1 MKIFALGDPHLSF
14 GRPKP
19 MDVFGPLWADHPRQ
33 IAAAWDGVVGPDD
46 VVLVPGDISWA
57 HNLAEAAPDL
67 QFLAERRGR
76 LKVLLKGNH
85 DTWWSSI
92 GKVRAALP
100 PGLAALDKDALRLP
114 EGVVLCGARG
124 WNLPDMPW
132 SDPEKDPPLYH
143 RELERLGL
151 SLAAARRLA
160 QPGDALLALLHY
172 PPLGP
177 GGTASRVLEKLAA
190 AGVARAVYGHLHG
203 DDHRW
208 APRGPH
214 GGVDLVFVAADY
226 TGFAP
231 VEVWDTGERRGP
243 DGGA

>member
-19 MDVFGPLWADHPRQ
+19 MDIFGPHWADHPQR
-33 IAAAWDGVVGPDD
+33 IAAAWDAAVGDDD

-57 HNLAEAAPDL
+57 RTLAEAAPDL
-67 QFLAERRGR
+67 QYLAERRGR

-85 DTWWSSI
+85 DSWWTSI

-100 PGLAALDKDALRLP
+100 PSLVALDKDALRLP

-132 SDPEKDPPLYH
+132 ADAEKDPPLFH

-151 SLAAARRLA
+151 SLAVARRLA
-160 QPGDALLALLHY
+160 RPGDFLLALLHY

-177 GGTASRVLEKLAA
+177 DGTESRVLEKLAA
-190 AGVARAVYGHLHG
+190 AGVTRAVYGHLHG
-203 DDHRW
+203 EDHDW
-208 APRGPH
+208 APRGLH
-214 GGVDLVFVAADY
+214 RGVELVFVSADY

-231 VEVWDTGERRGP
+231 VAVWDSAGP
-243 DGGA
+243 

>member
-19 MDVFGPLWADHPRQ
+19 MDIFGPLWVDHPRR
-33 IAAAWDGVVGPDD
+33 IAEAWDAVVGADD

-57 HNLAEAAPDL
+57 HTLDEAAPDL
-67 QFLAERRGR
+67 GFLAARRGR

-85 DTWWSSI
+85 DSWWPSI
-92 GKVRAALP
+92 GKLRAALP
-100 PGLAALDKDALRLP
+100 PTLAALDKDALRLR

-124 WNLPDMPW
+124 WNLPEMPW
-132 SDPEKDPPLYH
+132 SDPEKDPAIFH
-143 RELERLGL
+143 RELVRLGL
-151 SLAAARRLA
+151 SLAAARALA
-160 QPGDALLALLHY
+160 QPRDMLLALLHY

-177 GGTASRVLEKLAA
+177 GATTSRVLEELAG
-190 AGVARAVYGHLHG
+190 AGVTRAVYGHLHA

-214 GGVDLVFVAADY
+214 GGVELVFVAADY
-226 TGFAP
+226 TAFSP
-231 VEVWDTGERRGP
+231 VEVWDSARPGH
-243 DGGA
+243 